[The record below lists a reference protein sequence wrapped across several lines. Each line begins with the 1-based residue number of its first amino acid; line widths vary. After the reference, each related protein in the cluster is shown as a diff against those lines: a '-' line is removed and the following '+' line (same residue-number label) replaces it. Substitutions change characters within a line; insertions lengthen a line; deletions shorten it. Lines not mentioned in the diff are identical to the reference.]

1 MKVGFIGFGNMA
13 KAIAGGILSKG
24 DLKREDIMVS
34 ALHEETIRKAQ
45 EEFGIS
51 GSLKNQEVVDFAD
64 YIFLAVKPQYYHEV
78 IEEISSPEI
87 EGKVFISIAPGKT
100 LQWLKEVFSKE
111 VKLVRAMP
119 NTPATVGE
127 AMTAICYDD
136 KLSCFEKKNIKT
148 LFQSVGEVEEVNENL
163 MDAVVGISGSSPA
176 YVFMMIEAMADAGVR
191 GGLSRKAAYRFAAQA
206 VLGSAKMVLESGL
219 HPGELKDG
227 VCSPAGTT
235 IEAVAKLEE
244 RGFRSAIIESIAVCI
259 EKSSNM

>member
-13 KAIAGGILSKG
+13 KAITGGLLSKG
-24 DLKREDIMVS
+24 DVKREDIMVS
-34 ALHEETIRKAQ
+34 ALHEASIRKAQ

-87 EGKVFISIAPGKT
+87 EEKVFISIAPGKT
-100 LQWLKEVFSKE
+100 LQWLKDRFSKE
-111 VKLVRAMP
+111 VKLVRTMP